1 MKKNKLFTSKW
12 LLLLKRIKYL
22 LFTARPLPLLTRK
35 RCTNC
40 KINWNPELF
49 RGCPL
54 CGRGPNRVWV
64 VVADRQI
71 VKILKDPD
79 DAKWVKGKLASSE
92 ELIDTIEIETWDVE

>member
-64 VVADRQI
+64 LVVDSQVRG
-71 VKILKDPD
+71 VFKDPD
-79 DAKWVKGKLASSE
+79 TAKWVKGRLASE
-92 ELIDTIEIETWDVE
+92 EESIEDANVETWDVE